1 VVGVFDDRA
10 GDVVQVAARYARAF
24 EADLSVVYVEPI
36 SLALGES
43 PQGSLYGGNLADQ
56 MGDPTF
62 PDDIREIVESSL
74 AGCGVTWHAVARRGT
89 PTLELS
95 MVAEDEHALM
105 FVLGTRK
112 SGIRDSMREFLNGSV
127 VAQLSHRQ
135 SRPVVVVPLT
145 VVTSDEE
152 LPWMGVEEG

>member
-1 VVGVFDDRA
+1 
-10 GDVVQVAARYARAF
+10 
-24 EADLSVVYVEPI
+24 
-36 SLALGES
+36 
-43 PQGSLYGGNLADQ
+43 
-56 MGDPTF
+56 
-62 PDDIREIVESSL
+62 
-74 AGCGVTWHAVARRGT
+74 
-89 PTLELS
+89 
-95 MVAEDEHALM
+95 M